1 MNVRMRKSI
10 ITIGSGFIASSFKNF
25 SFKDVVLFASGVS
38 NSSCTNQKEFEKEK
52 KLLIKTIKKYQKKK
66 IIYFSTCSIM
76 DDSRKKNLYQK
87 HKILIEDYIK
97 KNCKSY
103 LIFRLPEVI
112 GKSKNKNT
120 LINYLFNNIRKNT
133 PIHTSKY
140 TFRNLVD
147 IHDIKKIVKTC
158 LKLNL
163 FNKTIIIANNTMYS
177 LVNLINKIELIL
189 QKKAII
195 IKSEKFNN
203 KSFVINVKSYK
214 KLYQKSKVTFGKNYL
229 TEKLNKYYK

>member
-1 MNVRMRKSI
+1 MVDYAVRVVESTRI
-10 ITIGSGFIASSFKNF
+10 ENDLLDWGAGPRASSFLILAAK
-25 SFKDVVLFASGVS
+25 ARAI
-38 NSSCTNQKEFEKEK
+38 TN
-52 KLLIKTIKKYQKKK
+52 
-66 IIYFSTCSIM
+66 
-76 DDSRKKNLYQK
+76 
-87 HKILIEDYIK
+87 
-97 KNCKSY
+97 
-103 LIFRLPEVI
+103 
-112 GKSKNKNT
+112 GKP
-120 LINYLFNNIRKNT
+120 T
-133 PIHTSKY
+133 P
-140 TFRNLVD
+140 D

-195 IKSEKFNN
+195 IKSKKFNN